1 MAGQKICL
9 NVILSIYFIIKSLHK
24 IVRGTRQHISAFRR
38 STVDEKPSP
47 FTRPSGPNVEF
58 PNSVVGFVKL
68 FVTDDFL
75 QMIVEQTNL
84 YAEQYLETN
93 DDLGPFSRVGVWKDI
108 NQSVNVY
115 FRCFLCC
122 KVVVY
127 NDNYFLCFYFHSGLG
142 EVLGPINFDGD
153 IFPSKNTRLLVNRR
167 HLLFSNFSYSN
178 VKKSISIDH

>member
-1 MAGQKICL
+1 MTPPLPLRGRRGRG
-9 NVILSIYFIIKSLHK
+9 
-24 IVRGTRQHISAFRR
+24 VRTRGGTRQQIPVKSNEWKMWEEAPLTINH
-38 STVDEKPSP
+38 PP